1 MLLLSLCKGS
11 GQVSLVASPLV
22 CGRKA
27 VPLPATAVTAPPE
40 FRSHSA
46 IWEKSVHRDPCTELP
61 RASSSLYSLRCT
73 QHPFFKELLSMK
85 NSTASVFASLAAQ
98 MAKSSPA
105 MQETRVRSLGREDP
119 LEKGVAPHSSSL
131 AWEIP
136 RTEEPRGLP
145 WTEESVESQRVG
157 QD

>member
-1 MLLLSLCKGS
+1 
-11 GQVSLVASPLV
+11 
-22 CGRKA
+22 
-27 VPLPATAVTAPPE
+27 
-40 FRSHSA
+40 
-46 IWEKSVHRDPCTELP
+46 
-61 RASSSLYSLRCT
+61 
-73 QHPFFKELLSMK
+73 MK

>member
-1 MLLLSLCKGS
+1 
-11 GQVSLVASPLV
+11 
-22 CGRKA
+22 
-27 VPLPATAVTAPPE
+27 
-40 FRSHSA
+40 
-46 IWEKSVHRDPCTELP
+46 
-61 RASSSLYSLRCT
+61 
-73 QHPFFKELLSMK
+73 MK

-98 MAKSSPA
+98 MAKSSRA

-136 RTEEPRGLP
+136 